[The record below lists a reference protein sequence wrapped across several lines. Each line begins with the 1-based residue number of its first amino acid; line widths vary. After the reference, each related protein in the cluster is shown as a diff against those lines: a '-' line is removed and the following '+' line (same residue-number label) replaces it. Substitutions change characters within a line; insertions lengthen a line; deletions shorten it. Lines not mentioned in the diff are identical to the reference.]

1 MSTAS
6 ELPIIPFASQE
17 SWREWL
23 DAHHDDSP
31 GLWLKLAK
39 KGAGIASITYPEALD
54 EALCYGWIDGQ
65 KRSFDESYW
74 LQKFTPR
81 RPRSLWSKVNCGKV
95 EKLIEEGRMHP
106 AGLREVER
114 ARADGRW
121 EASYHSQS
129 RAEVPE
135 ELQAALDAN
144 PAAGKFFAT
153 LDSTN
158 RYAVIFRVQTAR
170 KPETRA
176 ARIERLVAMLA
187 EKRKLHE

>member
-6 ELPIIPFASQE
+6 ELPIIPFASPKL
-17 SWREWL
+17 WREWL
-23 DAHHDDSP
+23 EEHHDSSP

-39 KGAGIASITYPEALD
+39 KDTGIASVTYPEALD

-65 KRSFDESYW
+65 KRSFDESHW

-81 RPRSLWSKVNCGKV
+81 RPKSLWSKVNCGKV
-95 EKLIEEGRMHP
+95 EKLIEEGRMRP

-144 PAAGKFFAT
+144 PAAKKFFAT
-153 LDSTN
+153 LDGTN

-187 EKRKLHE
+187 EKRKLH